1 MKPHII
7 GIAGP
12 SSSGKTEL
20 ARHLVAR
27 MPGTAIVSLDSY
39 YRAMDEIPFEQR
51 RKSNFD
57 HPDALEWE
65 LLHEHLKAMAE
76 GRAFEEPVYSFAA
89 HARTAATRRVE
100 PAGFIILEGLF
111 VLYWPEL
118 RAALDTKVYVETDAG
133 VCFRRRLE
141 RDVAERGRTPESV
154 REQYEKTVRPG
165 AERFVFPTR
174 RHADLVVSGEEPF
187 DVSTG
192 AVLDALRRASG
203 IRLQPCQSERSSDG
217 CPSDHHASGLRSD

>member
-1 MKPHII
+1 MRPHII

-20 ARHLVAR
+20 ARQLVAR
-27 MPGTAIVSLDSY
+27 LPGAAIVSLDSY
-39 YRAMDEIPFEQR
+39 YRGMDEIPFEQR
-51 RKSNFD
+51 KKSNFD

-65 LLHEHLKAMAE
+65 LLHEHLQAMAE
-76 GRAFEEPVYSFAA
+76 GRAFDEPAYSFAA
-89 HARTAATRRVE
+89 YARTAETRRIE
-100 PAGFIILEGLF
+100 PAGFILLEGLF

-118 RAALDTKVYVETDAG
+118 RSVLDTKVYVETDPG

-154 REQYEKTVRPG
+154 REQYERTVRPG

-174 RHADLVVSGEEPF
+174 QHADLVVSGEEPF
-187 DVSTG
+187 DASTG
-192 AVLDALRRASG
+192 AVLNALRKARAAGGGGMSF
-203 IRLQPCQSERSSDG
+203 QACQSGRSSDARDSFG
-217 CPSDHHASGLRSD
+217 

>member
-20 ARHLVAR
+20 ARQLVAKL
-27 MPGTAIVSLDSY
+27 PGAAIVSLDSY
-39 YRAMDEIPFEQR
+39 YRGMEEIPFER
-51 RKSNFD
+51 RKHSNFD

-65 LLHEHLKAMAE
+65 LLHEHLQALAQ

-89 HARTAATRRVE
+89 HARTSETRRIE
-100 PAGFIILEGLF
+100 PAGFVILEGLF
-111 VLYWPEL
+111 VLHWPAL
-118 RAALDTKVYVETDAG
+118 RSALDTKVYVETDPG
-133 VCFRRRLE
+133 VCFRRRLD

-154 REQYEKTVRPG
+154 REQYHLTVLPG

-174 RHADLVVSGEEPF
+174 QYADLVVSGEQPLAA
-187 DVSTG
+187 STG
-192 AVLDALRRASG
+192 AVLSALRKARTAG
-203 IRLQPCQSERSSDG
+203 A
-217 CPSDHHASGLRSD
+217 PSPGFA

>member
-1 MKPHII
+1 MKPRII

-20 ARHLVAR
+20 ARQLVAR
-27 MPGTAIVSLDSY
+27 LPGADIVSLDSY
-39 YRAMDEIPFEQR
+39 YRSMDEIPFEQR
-51 RKSNFD
+51 KKSNFD

-65 LLHEHLKAMAE
+65 LLREHLRAMAE
-76 GRAFEEPVYSFAA
+76 GRAFDEPLYSFAA
-89 HARTAATRRVE
+89 HARTAGTRRIE
-100 PAGFIILEGLF
+100 PAEFVVLEGLF

-118 RAALDTKVYVETDAG
+118 RSLLDTKVYVETDPG

-154 REQYEKTVRPG
+154 REQYELTVRPG

-174 RHADLVVSGEEPF
+174 RYADLVVSGEEPF
-187 DVSTG
+187 EASTG
-192 AVLDALRRASG
+192 AVLNALGMARAVG
-203 IRLQPCQSERSSDG
+203 
-217 CPSDHHASGLRSD
+217 